1 MAGPW
6 EVLCVGAAN
15 LDTIALVDVMPRTD
29 ERVVAHAISQH
40 PGGPASTAAV
50 AVARLGVGVAFCGR
64 VGADAAGQLVTAS
77 LQAEG
82 VDTTLVETD
91 GATAQSV
98 ILSCRESNTRAI
110 ATLVPEPPRLPA
122 VPPRARW
129 VHVDHAGYDAVAP
142 HLADPG
148 RAFRISIDAGN
159 DIAGL
164 RLAGVDLFVP
174 TVEALRRRYGALPVP
189 DLVRHAHDEG
199 AVTVVATDGGQG
211 CYVSA
216 PDVPLT
222 HVPGFTVEVVST
234 LGAGDVFH
242 GALVAGLAHGFDLV
256 EAARYANAVAALSCR
271 ALDGRSGIP
280 TFDEVT
286 RFLLDNGPQNPQ
298 GATQ

>member
-15 LDTIALVDVMPRTD
+15 LDTIALVDVMPGAD
-29 ERVVAHAISQH
+29 ERVVARAITQH

-64 VGADAAGQLVTAS
+64 VGTDPAAGAVTAS
-77 LQAEG
+77 LRQEG
-82 VDTTLVETD
+82 VDVSLVEAG

-98 ILSCRESNTRAI
+98 ILGCRKTNTRAI
-110 ATLVPEPPRLPA
+110 ATLVPEPPDLPA
-122 VPPRARW
+122 VPAQARW
-129 VHVDHAGYDAVAP
+129 VHVDHAGYAAVAP
-142 HLADPG
+142 HLGPD
-148 RAFRISIDAGN
+148 RRFRLSIDAGN

-174 TVEALRRRYGALPVP
+174 TVEALRRRYGVLPIA
-189 DLVRHAHDEG
+189 DLVRRAHDEG
-199 AVTVVATDGGQG
+199 AVSVVATRGGDG

-216 PDVPLT
+216 PGVPLT
-222 HVPGFTVEVVST
+222 HVAGFTVEVVST

-242 GALVAGLAHGFDLV
+242 GALVACLARGFDLV

-280 TFDEVT
+280 TFDDVT
-286 RFLLDNGPQNPQ
+286 RFLLDHESPNPQ
-298 GATQ
+298 GEPQ